1 MSHTPEQRDGMN
13 LCAAKKK
20 NGEKCRA
27 FAGQGTGHF
36 GSGKCRWHLGN
47 TPSHHAHAVKQEAH
61 SRMVEFGQP
70 IDVDPAAALLG
81 VLHLSAGH
89 LNWVRAELAAMDDKT
104 TFEAQVLLRLFDGE
118 RDRIARI
125 AKAALDVGVAEQT
138 IQLVERYGEALAAM
152 LRAIF
157 FDSDLDLT
165 AAQRGRLPDVLR
177 KHLTTVTAEPQSALV
192 A

>member
-1 MSHTPEQRDGMN
+1 
-13 LCAAKKK
+13 
-20 NGEKCRA
+20 
-27 FAGQGTGHF
+27 
-36 GSGKCRWHLGN
+36 
-47 TPSHHAHAVKQEAH
+47 
-61 SRMVEFGQP
+61 MVEFGQP